1 MYLRVTQ
8 SWLWFIQRKGWC
20 LLLIRWQA
28 HVCVSGSTRLDSAA
42 QLLKMSQEPEE
53 IVIFTSSLRWVN
65 RHRIV
70 SELKCLILLSPD
82 QLDFFFFISCAILT
96 VTAPVVVLINFL
108 ARHAGSKLVESRSC
122 TANMLAGSFTFTVS
136 FDCGYRKVICL
147 YHTN

>member
-8 SWLWFIQRKGWC
+8 SWLWFIQRKGRC
-20 LLLIRWQA
+20 LLLIRWQT
-28 HVCVSGSTRLDSAA
+28 HVCVSGSARLDGAA
-42 QLLKMSQEPEE
+42 HLLKMSQEPEE
-53 IVIFTSSLRWVN
+53 IVIFTSSLCWVN

-70 SELKCLILLSPD
+70 SASFCYRQISLI
-82 QLDFFFFISCAILT
+82 FFFFISCRILT

-108 ARHAGSKLVESRSC
+108 AGPAGSKLVGSRSC